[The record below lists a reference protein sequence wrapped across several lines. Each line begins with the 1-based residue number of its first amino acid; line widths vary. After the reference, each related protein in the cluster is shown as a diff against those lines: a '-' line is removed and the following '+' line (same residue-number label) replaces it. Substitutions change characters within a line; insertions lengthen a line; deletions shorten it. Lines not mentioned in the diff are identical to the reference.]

1 MSKISEY
8 TIIAGGAVS
17 IVAYFFYNKLKEKE
31 SRHKNPLKTEAKTT
45 EAEAEAKQTVL
56 LFEQKFF
63 PMNKRFEAS
72 RSKAKA
78 KVDSLEAET
87 NHLITKVDS
96 LEAKTNHLTEE
107 AKRAERFLKAAD
119 EITKERKRLKEA
131 YYKSESLIEETDRLI
146 NNSIKMLARQN
157 NLSEEDF
164 MKSLQNNSIE
174 GGNKKR
180 TIKNY
185 KKIK

>member
-78 KVDSLEAET
+78 
-87 NHLITKVDS
+87 KVDS

-185 KKIK
+185 KK